1 MEHPVELLVHNYF
14 TKVLDGSASMAADTK
29 KKVVQHVEQAL
40 DKQFG
45 DKNNRK
51 FRLRAS
57 NIGRAT
63 CQLWF
68 MKNKPEKAVPPGTNF
83 LLRMLIGDITEAVFK
98 GVLTEAGVNYGE
110 PEKVQVEVAG
120 ETISG
125 EYDLIVDGR
134 VDDIKSASPWSY
146 RNKWIGGENIAK
158 HDSFGYVGQLAIY
171 AKGKGVEAG
180 GWWVIN
186 HSSGEFKYVKYA
198 NDVDTVLK
206 SLEKTVNTLKENK
219 FTRCYEPVKETYRK
233 VPSGRYMLGT
243 ECKFCDFRFAC
254 WGDALSEQESKV
266 SKAKEKPIVQY
277 IDRGVIQ

>member
-1 MEHPVELLVHNYF
+1 MEHPVELQLHNYF
-14 TKVLDGSASMAADTK
+14 TKVCDGVVGISKANK
-29 KKVVQHVEQAL
+29 KKIMEHVSQAI
-40 DKQFG
+40 DRQFD

-68 MKNKPEKAVPPGTNF
+68 MKNAPEKAVPNGSNF

-98 GVLTEAGVNYGE
+98 GVLTEAGINYGE
-110 PEKVQVEVAG
+110 PERVQVEIAG

-125 EYDLIVDGR
+125 EYDLIVDGK

-146 RNKWIGGENIAK
+146 RNKWTGGDNVEKN
-158 HDSFGYVGQLAIY
+158 DSFGYIGQLAIY

-186 HSSGEFKYVKYA
+186 HSSGEFKYVKYTS
-198 NDVDTVLK
+198 DTDKVIK
-206 SLEKTVNTLKENK
+206 NLENTVTTLKENK
-219 FTRCYEPVKETYRK
+219 FERCYAPVQEKYRGQ
-233 VPSGRYMLGT
+233 PSGRYVLDT
-243 ECKFCDFRFAC
+243 ECKFCDFRYAC
-254 WGDALSEQESKV
+254 WGSALSQQRSKV
-266 SKAKEKPIVQY
+266 SKAKEKPIVYY
-277 IDRGVIQ
+277 IEKEEVL

>member
-1 MEHPVELLVHNYF
+1 MEHPVELIVHNYF
-14 TKVLDGSASMAADTK
+14 TKVLDGSTGMSNETK
-29 KKVVQHVEQAL
+29 NKIVKHVEQAI
-40 DKQFG
+40 DKQFD

-68 MKNKPEKAVPPGTNF
+68 MKNKPEKAVARGTNF

-110 PEKVQVEVAG
+110 PEKVQVDIAG

-125 EYDLIVDGR
+125 EYDLIVDNK

-146 RNKWIGGENIAK
+146 RNKWTGGDNVEKN
-158 HDSFGYVGQLAIY
+158 DSFGYIGQLAIY

-186 HSSGEFKYVKYA
+186 HSSGEFKYVKYTS
-198 NDVDTVLK
+198 DTDKVIK
-206 SLEKTVNTLKENK
+206 NLENTVTTLKENK
-219 FTRCYEPVKETYRK
+219 FERCYTPVQEKYRGQ
-233 VPSGRYMLGT
+233 PSGRYVLDT
-243 ECKFCDFRFAC
+243 ECKFCDFRYAC
-254 WGDALSEQESKV
+254 WGSALSQQRSKV
-266 SKAKEKPIVQY
+266 SKAKEKPIVYY
-277 IDRGVIQ
+277 IEKEEVL